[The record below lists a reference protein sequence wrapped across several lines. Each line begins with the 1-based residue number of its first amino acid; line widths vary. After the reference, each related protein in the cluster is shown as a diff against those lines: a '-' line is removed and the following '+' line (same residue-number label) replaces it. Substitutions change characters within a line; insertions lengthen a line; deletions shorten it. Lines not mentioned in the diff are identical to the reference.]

1 MSTAP
6 STFISYSW
14 DDDAHRTWVRELGTR
29 LRGDGVD
36 VVLDQWHTA
45 PGDQLPE
52 FMERAIRDN
61 QYVLIVCTPGYKRR
75 ADARTGGVGYEGDI
89 ITGEVV
95 TSRNHRKFIP
105 VLRSGEWTSAAPTWL
120 AGKYFVDL
128 RGAPYSDA
136 HYSDLVATLHG
147 DRVKAPPLGPKPTS
161 SRLDPAAPLSSN
173 IGGGAQIPPSPDTP
187 IRITGIVADEVTMP
201 RLDGTRGSALY
212 EVPFRLS
219 RRPPSDWSDLFVRS
233 WDHPP
238 RWTSMHRPGIASVE
252 GDKVWLRG
260 TTLEEVERTHRDTL
274 KLAVDEA
281 NRLSEELR
289 LQRETQR
296 RAAEERTRA
305 HSDSVRD
312 AANRIKFD

>member
-6 STFISYSW
+6 TTFISYSS

-29 LRGDGVD
+29 LRADGVD

-45 PGDQLPE
+45 PGDQLPA

-75 ADARTGGVGYEGDI
+75 ADARKGGVGYEGDI

-105 VLRSGEWTSAAPTWL
+105 VLRSGDWISAAPTWL
-120 AGKYFVDL
+120 VGKYFVDL

-147 DRVKAPPLGPKPTS
+147 DRLQAPPLGSRPTS
-161 SRLDPAAPLSSN
+161 SRVGSATASPSGPGASASISPA
-173 IGGGAQIPPSPDTP
+173 PDEP
-187 IRITGIVADEVTMP
+187 IRITGIVADEVTTPPM
-201 RLDGTRGSALY
+201 DGTRGSALY

-219 RRPPSDWSDLFVRS
+219 RRPTSEWSDLFVNS
-233 WDHPP
+233 WDRPP

-260 TTLEEVERTHRDTL
+260 TTLDEVERYHRDTL
-274 KLAVDEA
+274 KLVVEEA
-281 NRLSEELR
+281 NRLSGELR
-289 LQRETQR
+289 LQREAQR
-296 RAAEERTRA
+296 RVEEERTRS
-305 HSDSVRD
+305 HSESVRD
-312 AANRIKFD
+312 AASRIKFD